1 MSGRRVQHLVVRG
14 KSFQVRLYV
23 PVDLQPVLDRK
34 ELRWSVR
41 TREPSVAKN
50 RALNATLAFQRL
62 CDKLRLMKKLS
73 VDDAREIA
81 QAFYQKLADS
91 YQTPEPVHPADQDRF
106 DHTQEQ
112 IVEEMV
118 LDLGREISN
127 QVYSGQ
133 VVTAAKAA
141 VGRCQRNLALSAR

>member
-1 MSGRRVQHLVVRG
+1 MSGRRMQHLVERG

-41 TREPSVAKN
+41 TREPSVAKS

-81 QAFYQKLADS
+81 QAL
-91 YQTPEPVHPADQDRF
+91 DRK
-106 DHTQEQ
+106 
-112 IVEEMV
+112 
-118 LDLGREISN
+118 S
-127 QVYSGQ
+127 
-133 VVTAAKAA
+133 VV
-141 VGRCQRNLALSAR
+141 